1 MKQSASRLAAGL
13 ICAGLLSS
21 LVSMSSSA
29 RAGDDDTLN
38 VYNFSMN
45 IGRDTIRKF
54 EKETGIKVRYDI
66 YDTDDTL
73 LTKLMVGHSNY
84 DVVFP
89 SSSYFI
95 KEMGAGLFAKLD
107 QKKIPNAKNIDPQI
121 TKALMNVDP
130 KASYAMPYIYG
141 VTGVAYNAT
150 EIRKRLGSEA
160 PVDSW
165 DLIFDPKWV
174 AKLKSCGVSLVDN
187 GAETATDAL
196 LKLRLNPNSKSPAD
210 YKAAFAH
217 LKKIRPYVSQFNS
230 STYIDEMAN
239 GSLCV
244 STAFS
249 GDVLT
254 AKLRA
259 KEAGHPVDLKFVI
272 PKEGA
277 PLWITLMAIPAD
289 APHME
294 NAQKFINF
302 LLRPDIAAEITTEI
316 KFPSAVKTV
325 RNLVSPDIA
334 NDTMIYPSDAD
345 RSRLVLE
352 QDVPPAITR
361 LINREFTEF
370 KAGR

>member
-1 MKQSASRLAAGL
+1 MKQSASRLTSSWIFAGM
-13 ICAGLLSS
+13 LSS
-21 LVSMSSSA
+21 LLAMSGSA
-29 RAGDDDTLN
+29 RAGDDNTLN

-45 IGRDTIRKF
+45 IGHDTVRKF

-66 YDTDDTL
+66 YDSDDTL

-89 SSSYFI
+89 SSSYFL

-107 QKKIPNAKNIDPQI
+107 LKKLPNAKNIDPQI
-121 TKALMNVDP
+121 LALMNLDSKGV
-130 KASYAMPYIYG
+130 YQMPYIYG

-150 EIRKRLGSEA
+150 EIRKRLGNDA

-174 AKLKSCGVSLVDN
+174 SKLKGCGVSMVDS
-187 GAETATDAL
+187 GSEAATDVL
-196 LKLRLNPNSKSPAD
+196 LKLHLNPNSKSPAD
-210 YKAAFAH
+210 YSAAFAQ
-217 LKKIRPYVSQFNS
+217 LKKIRPYVTQFNQT
-230 STYIDEMAN
+230 TYIDEMAS

-249 GDVLT
+249 GDVLA
-254 AKLRA
+254 AKLRS

-277 PLWITLMAIPAD
+277 PLWMTLMAIPTD

-294 NAQKFINF
+294 NALKFINF
-302 LLRPDIAAEITTEI
+302 LLRPDIAAEITSEI
-316 KFPSAVKTV
+316 KFPSAVKAA

-334 NDTMIYPSDAD
+334 NDSMIYPSDAD
-345 RSRLVLE
+345 RRRLTLE
-352 QDVPPAITR
+352 QDVPATITR
-361 LINREFTEF
+361 QINREFSEF